1 MFFVKQNTAYE
12 QRISDWSSDV
22 CSSDL
27 GNDQH
32 ISEKLENLER
42 DGYIVIG
49 STDRSGTRY
58 EVRLPEAVPS
68 VRERMAEAQEVEP
81 AAVDYFGDPERRAES
96 FERDGWRCRYC
107 GETVT
112 ASTATLDH
120 MVPQDRK
127 STRLNSRH

>member
-27 GNDQH
+27 GNYQH

-81 AAVDYFGDPERRAES
+81 AAVDYFGEPERRAE
-96 FERDGWRCRYC
+96 
-107 GETVT
+107 V
-112 ASTATLDH
+112 
-120 MVPQDRK
+120 DRK
-127 STRLNSRH
+127 SVVSGNSVAVRVDNGGGGILKKKK